1 MPSSPLAA
9 PQSTSMCVSID
20 AAAVREQVYKTFK
33 SFKLS
38 DDPSELDDAQ
48 LNDLR
53 RILSYWAV
61 MGVFT
66 FAEFFLDFFMS
77 WIPFFFETKILF
89 LVSGSGIYFCSM

>member
-1 MPSSPLAA
+1 M
-9 PQSTSMCVSID
+9 
-20 AAAVREQVYKTFK
+20 REQVYKTFK

-89 LVSGSGIYFCSM
+89 LVSSCLPQSAGSQDRYQNLLEM